1 MNDMSVF
8 VKVAPVIALIAAI
21 CGLAFA
27 MYKFFWVKS
36 QPEGTKEMAN
46 IASKV
51 RKGAMAYLKRQYKTV
66 GIFFIVMLII
76 ICIMAACGLLTWF
89 VPFTHPD
96 KTEGEAREA
105 VDSAV
110 EGEEGSQF

>member
-1 MNDMSVF
+1 MGIVDI
-8 VKVAPVIALIAAI
+8 APWIVLAASI

-27 MYKFFWVKS
+27 MYKFFWVKK

-46 IASKV
+46 ISAKI

-76 ICIMAACGLLTWF
+76 ICVNLEREKESLAVQRLVFSHGLFRSHLYPADF
-89 VPFTHPD
+89 SPD
-96 KTEGEAREA
+96 FQDLLE
-105 VDSAV
+105 
-110 EGEEGSQF
+110 

>member
-1 MNDMSVF
+1 
-8 VKVAPVIALIAAI
+8 
-21 CGLAFA
+21 
-27 MYKFFWVKS
+27 
-36 QPEGTKEMAN
+36 
-46 IASKV
+46 
-51 RKGAMAYLKRQYKTV
+51 
-66 GIFFIVMLII
+66 
-76 ICIMAACGLLTWF
+76 MAAPAFLLTWF